1 MWIEKFIQERKRRNE
16 DQDERRFDMLLVS
29 VIAFSYAD
37 LLFILP
43 RSCLIV
49 NGQLIPAAANT
60 VPRKRRNED
69 QDERRFHQGGR
80 F

>member
-1 MWIEKFIQERKRRNE
+1 MLSLSAI
-16 DQDERRFDMLLVS
+16 DMLLVS

-60 VPRKRRNED
+60 VPILNTFLHLVQIIPELP
-69 QDERRFHQGGR
+69 FS
-80 F
+80 